1 MKPSDRRARHCATCR
16 CASTITGQIAMFLDG
31 EGARPLTCEE
41 IAQAIGYAGESIYL
55 RTTLD
60 RMAREE
66 KILRT
71 GKRYGALPE
80 NVADLRVWAKRR
92 ESS

>member
-1 MKPSDRRARHCATCR
+1 VSDRDARHCATCR
-16 CASTITGQIAMFLDG
+16 CASTITGRIAKLLDDDS
-31 EGARPLTCEE
+31 ARQLTCEE
-41 IAQAIGYAGESIYL
+41 IAEAIGYAGERIYL

-71 GKRYGALPE
+71 GKRYGTLPE
-80 NVADLRVWAKRR
+80 NVADLRVFAKRR
-92 ESS
+92 TI